1 MGRII
6 ESAGVHV
13 TMDAFVK
20 DSAVFNKE
28 TLTGLFV
35 DLVAALGMDIL
46 VGPNFVEV
54 PTDPET
60 LRRSQET
67 GIFEDEGGITGTCII
82 SKSHV
87 SIHAWPLQ
95 SFFSFDVFSCGD
107 FDPHVAIDLIEERLG
122 VKSSSI
128 NIINRKKP
136 LLQRPSVYCITNT
149 VNGKRY
155 VGKSVD
161 PSARWGHHVWL
172 SLHPD
177 HKSHGHLHSAIA
189 KYSVAKFSFHV
200 LEVCDSEEHAYNRE
214 KFWVCEYDT
223 TDPVKGYNKQGGGLG
238 GFQWSDEMKQKM
250 S

>member
-1 MGRII
+1 MARII

-20 DSAVFNKE
+20 DASVFNKD
-28 TLTGLFV
+28 TLSCLFR

-46 VGPNFVEV
+46 VGPNLVEV

-67 GIFEDEGGITGTCII
+67 GIFADEGGITGTCII

-95 SFFSFDVFSCGD
+95 NFFSFDVFSCGD
-107 FDPHVAIDLIEERLG
+107 FDPYTAIDLIEARLG

-136 LLQRPSVYCITNT
+136 LVVKPAVYCITNKL
-149 VNGKRY
+149 NGKRY
-155 VGKSVD
+155 VGKSCD
-161 PSARWGHHVWL
+161 PSSRWGYHVWL
-172 SLHPD
+172 SSHP
-177 HKSHGHLHSAIA
+177 H
-189 KYSVAKFSFHV
+189 
-200 LEVCDSEEHAYNRE
+200 N
-214 KFWVCEYDT
+214 
-223 TDPVKGYNKQGGGLG
+223 KG
-238 GFQWSDEMKQKM
+238 
-250 S
+250 